1 MANNDLRDLQDQID
15 DTVKRMENNIKE
27 VAKRGGRLDSLQ
39 DKTDELAGS
48 AKHFRRGTNR
58 VRKLMWLKDMK
69 ITVCLVILV
78 ILVIA
83 VIVSIFVTKR

>member
-1 MANNDLRDLQDQID
+1 MANSDLQDLHDQID
-15 DTVKRMENNIKE
+15 DTVIVMQQNIKK
-27 VAKRGGRLDSLQ
+27 VAQRGERLDSLQ
-39 DKTDELAGS
+39 DTTDDLSVS

-69 ITVCLVILV
+69 IVLCLVIGV

-83 VIVSIFVTKR
+83 VFVSIVVTKK

>member
-1 MANNDLRDLQDQID
+1 MANSDLQDLHDQID
-15 DTVKRMENNIKE
+15 DTVIVMQQNIKK
-27 VAKRGGRLDSLQ
+27 VAQRGERLDSLQ
-39 DKTDELAGS
+39 DTTDDLSVS

-69 ITVCLVILV
+69 IVLYLVIGI

-83 VIVSIFVTKR
+83 VFISIIVTKR

>member
-1 MANNDLRDLQDQID
+1 MANSDLQNLHHQID
-15 DTVKRMENNIKE
+15 DTVIVMQQNIKK
-27 VAKRGGRLDSLQ
+27 VAQRGERLDSLQ
-39 DKTDELAGS
+39 DTTDDLSVS

-69 ITVCLVILV
+69 IVLCLVIGV

-83 VIVSIFVTKR
+83 VFVSIIVTKR

>member
-1 MANNDLRDLQDQID
+1 MENRDLQDLHNQID
-15 DTVKRMENNIKE
+15 DTVIVMQQNIKK
-27 VAKRGGRLDSLQ
+27 VAQRGERLDSLQ
-39 DKTDELAGS
+39 DTTDDLSVS

-69 ITVCLVILV
+69 IVLCLVIGV

-83 VIVSIFVTKR
+83 VFVSIVVTKR

>member
-1 MANNDLRDLQDQID
+1 MENRDLQDLHNQID
-15 DTVKRMENNIKE
+15 DNVIVMQQNIKK
-27 VAKRGGRLDSLQ
+27 VAQRGERLDSLQ
-39 DKTDELAGS
+39 DTTDDLSVS

-69 ITVCLVILV
+69 IVLCLVIGV

-83 VIVSIFVTKR
+83 VFVSIVVTKR

>member
-1 MANNDLRDLQDQID
+1 MANSDLQDLHDQID
-15 DTVKRMENNIKE
+15 DTVIVMQQNIKK
-27 VAKRGGRLDSLQ
+27 VAQREERLDSLQ
-39 DKTDELAGS
+39 DTTDDLSVS

-69 ITVCLVILV
+69 IVLCLVIGV

-83 VIVSIFVTKR
+83 VFVSIVVTKK

>member
-1 MANNDLRDLQDQID
+1 MANSDLQDLHDQID
-15 DTVKRMENNIKE
+15 DTVIVMQQNIKK
-27 VAKRGGRLDSLQ
+27 VAQRGERLDSLQ
-39 DKTDELAGS
+39 DTTDDLSVS

-69 ITVCLVILV
+69 IVLCLVIGV

-83 VIVSIFVTKR
+83 VFVSIVVTKR

>member
-1 MANNDLRDLQDQID
+1 MQQNM
-15 DTVKRMENNIKE
+15 KK
-27 VAKRGGRLDSLQ
+27 VAQRGERLDSLQ
-39 DKTDELAGS
+39 DTTDDLSVS

-69 ITVCLVILV
+69 IVLCLVIGV

-83 VIVSIFVTKR
+83 VFVSIVVTKG

>member
-1 MANNDLRDLQDQID
+1 MANSDLQDLHDQID
-15 DTVKRMENNIKE
+15 DTVIVMQQNIKK
-27 VAKRGGRLDSLQ
+27 VAQRGERLDSLQ
-39 DKTDELAGS
+39 DTTDDLSVS

-69 ITVCLVILV
+69 IVLCLVIGV

-83 VIVSIFVTKR
+83 VFISIIVTKR

>member
-1 MANNDLRDLQDQID
+1 MANRDLQDLHDQID
-15 DTVKRMENNIKE
+15 DTVIVMQQNIKK
-27 VAKRGGRLDSLQ
+27 VAQRGERLDSLQ
-39 DKTDELAGS
+39 DTTDDLSVS

-69 ITVCLVILV
+69 IVLCLVIGV

-83 VIVSIFVTKR
+83 VFVSIVVTKR

>member
-1 MANNDLRDLQDQID
+1 MQQ
-15 DTVKRMENNIKE
+15 NIKK
-27 VAKRGGRLDSLQ
+27 VAQRGERLDSLQ
-39 DKTDELAGS
+39 DTTDDLSVS

-69 ITVCLVILV
+69 IVLCLVIGV

-83 VIVSIFVTKR
+83 VFVSIVVTKR